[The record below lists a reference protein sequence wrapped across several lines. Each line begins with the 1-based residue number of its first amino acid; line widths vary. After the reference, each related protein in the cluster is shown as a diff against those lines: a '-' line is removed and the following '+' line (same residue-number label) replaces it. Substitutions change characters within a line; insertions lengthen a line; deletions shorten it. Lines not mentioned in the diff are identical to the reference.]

1 MYVFIY
7 LYWLVKEINISITI
21 IFMSAFDYCLL
32 PCWLFFS
39 STLSN
44 VEEHYRVKRQE
55 TFKELHR
62 YYVVGPHIKL
72 GQQK

>member
-1 MYVFIY
+1 
-7 LYWLVKEINISITI
+7 
-21 IFMSAFDYCLL
+21 MSAFDYCLL

-44 VEEHYRVKRQE
+44 VEEHYRVKQQE

-62 YYVVGPHIKL
+62 YYIVGPHIKL